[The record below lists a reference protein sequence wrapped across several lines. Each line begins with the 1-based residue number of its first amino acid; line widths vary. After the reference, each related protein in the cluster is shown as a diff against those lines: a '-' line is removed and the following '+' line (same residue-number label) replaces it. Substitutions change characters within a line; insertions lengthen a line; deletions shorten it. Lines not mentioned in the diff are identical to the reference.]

1 MSEQSFSESMERGLA
16 AHREG
21 RMADAL
27 AAYRAA
33 LSIKP
38 QDAEALS
45 LMGLALLHGG
55 RIDEALILLGRAV
68 DIEPRTPGFRVNLAE
83 GFARAGQNSRAL
95 QEFRA
100 VTELQPDHI
109 HAWDRSGDLAALL
122 GDPAAAVDGWGRAYL
137 VDYRSI
143 ESALKIARLEI
154 ARGRVDVA
162 SNLIDS
168 VLSRSPAEPRTL
180 AIKCQLLES
189 RRDWQALA
197 DVSAIWTRARPE
209 DAEGWRSA
217 ARAAFER
224 GRHVDAVTAFKRAL
238 ALSQPTA
245 ADWYALS
252 GLCMHAMDLTS
263 AAEALDK
270 AETLAAPTSETLAR
284 RAMLLMYDGQF
295 ARAEEHCRRA
305 LALDSGNVS
314 AITTLSRLRSG
325 RMSDAELQM
334 VASLSR
340 RPDLDAE
347 TRIAASVAVAHAH
360 DARGE
365 IDVAFRAYSDAHQI
379 ALARG
384 QAAERAYDRAFVENR
399 AERIVELSKIAL
411 PSMMPLAGA
420 MRPIFVVG
428 MPRSG
433 TTLIESVLSV
443 HSRVFAVG
451 ERLTMQQILRACLE
465 LDARGAV
472 PDAEILRS
480 WIQAYLTGFP
490 ATAAKDHLT
499 DKHPLN
505 FEAVGI
511 IAALFPE
518 ARIVHVRR
526 NPLETGLAIFR
537 QEADKPWAFAHRL
550 EDIGHFYGVYARLAA
565 RWEQHLPGRFVTLQY
580 ERFVADFETEA
591 RRLVEGCGLE
601 WETACLDFQ
610 DVSRQ
615 IAAGGSVRVQHYA
628 QHLDPLV
635 RELER
640 SRVNL
645 ETGALDPPVS

>member
-1 MSEQSFSESMERGLA
+1 MSDQSFSESMDRGLA

-45 LMGLALLHGG
+45 LMGLALMHGG
-55 RIDEALILLGRAV
+55 RTDEALILLGRAV
-68 DIEPRTPGFRVNLAE
+68 DIEPRTPGLRMNLAE
-83 GFARAGQNSRAL
+83 GFARAGQHGRAL

-100 VTELQPDHI
+100 VTELQPDHVR
-109 HAWDRSGDLAALL
+109 AWDRSGDLAALL

-137 VDYRSI
+137 VDYGSI

-154 ARGRVDVA
+154 DRGRVDVA

-168 VLSRSPAEPRTL
+168 VLSRSPTEPRTL

-197 DVSAIWTRARPE
+197 EVAATWTRSRPD

-224 GRHVDAVTAFKRAL
+224 GRHVEAVAAFKRSL
-238 ALSQPTA
+238 ALSEPTA

-252 GLCMHAMDLTS
+252 GLCMHARDLIS

-270 AETLAAPTSETLAR
+270 AETLGPPTSETLAR

-295 ARAEEHCRRA
+295 AKAEEHCRRA
-305 LALDSGNVS
+305 LALDAGNVS

-334 VASLSR
+334 VANLAR
-340 RPDLDAE
+340 RADLDAQ
-347 TRIAASVAVAHAH
+347 TRIAASFAVANAH

-379 ALARG
+379 ALARDE
-384 QAAERAYDRAFVENR
+384 AEGRAYDRSFVEKR
-399 AERIVELSKIAL
+399 ADRIIELSKIAL
-411 PSMMPLAGA
+411 PSVTPPAGA

-433 TTLIESVLSV
+433 ATLIESVLSV

-451 ERLTMQQILRACLE
+451 ERVTMQQILGAYLE
-465 LDARGAV
+465 LDRRGAL
-472 PDAEILRS
+472 PDAQILRS
-480 WIQAYLTGFP
+480 WVQAYLTGFQVDSR
-490 ATAAKDHLT
+490 KDQLT

-518 ARIVHVRR
+518 AHIVHVRR
-526 NPLETGLAIFR
+526 NPLETGLSIFR
-537 QEADKPWAFAHRL
+537 QELNKHWSFAHRL
-550 EDIGHFYGVYARLAA
+550 DDIGHFYGVYARLSMH
-565 RWEQHLPGRFVTLQY
+565 WEQHLPGRFVTLQY
-580 ERFVADFETEA
+580 EQFVSDFETEA

-601 WETACLDFQ
+601 WEPACLDFQ

-615 IAAGGSVRVQHYA
+615 ISAVQTRQPRFA

-645 ETGALDPPVS
+645 ETGALDA

>member
-27 AAYRAA
+27 VEYRAA

-45 LMGLALLHGG
+45 LMGLALMHGG
-55 RIDEALILLGRAV
+55 RTNEALILLGRAV
-68 DIEPRTPGFRVNLAE
+68 DIEPRTAGFRVNLAE

-100 VTELQPDHI
+100 VTELQPDHV

-122 GDPAAAVDGWGRAYL
+122 GDQAAAVDGWGRAYL

-168 VLSRSPAEPRTL
+168 VLSRSPTEPRTL

-197 DVSAIWTRARPE
+197 DVSATWTRARPE

-224 GRHVDAVTAFKRAL
+224 GRHVEAVTAFKRSL

-252 GLCMHAMDLTS
+252 GLCMHAMDLAS

-305 LALDSGNVS
+305 LALDAGNVS

-365 IDVAFRAYSDAHQI
+365 IDAAFRAYSDTHEI
-379 ALARG
+379 ALNRD
-384 QAAERAYDRAFVENR
+384 QAVGRAYDRVFVEKR
-399 AERIVELSKIAL
+399 AERIIELSRITL
-411 PSMMPLAGA
+411 PSMTPLDGA

-451 ERLTMQQILRACLE
+451 ERSTMQQILRACLE
-465 LDARGAV
+465 LDVRGAV

-490 ATAAKDHLT
+490 VTAAKDHLT

-537 QEADKPWAFAHRL
+537 QESEKPWSFAHRL
-550 EDIGHFYGVYARLAA
+550 EDIGHFYGVYARLATH
-565 RWEQHLPGRFVTLQY
+565 WEQHLPGRFVTLQY
-580 ERFVADFETEA
+580 EQFVADFETEA
-591 RRLVEGCGLE
+591 RRLVEGCGLG

-615 IAAGGSVRVQHYA
+615 IATGSGVARYA
-628 QHLDPLV
+628 QYLDPLV
-635 RELER
+635 GELKR
-640 SRVNL
+640 ARVNL
-645 ETGALDPPVS
+645 ETGALDPLP